1 MNEHGMLS
9 HGMAATLAIVG
20 AGRVGRALGRRLHE
34 LGWPIGSVVT
44 QRETTARAAVRAIGD
59 GRAHAMLTRQVLGA
73 DVVLIAT
80 PDHAI
85 AGVAAKLARMG
96 GEEWCGKV
104 VLHTSGALD
113 RTALRPLERC
123 GAATGSLHPLQTFSG
138 RGVPQL
144 EGFVFALEGDRRAL
158 ATARRMAREL
168 GGLPVRMHGRNKAAY
183 HAAGAFVAGH
193 MLGMVESATRILMS
207 VGFTRR
213 QATRALLP
221 LLRQTLENFERL
233 GPGASWTGPVSRG
246 DYGTV
251 ARHVA
256 ALRRS
261 PREYRQAYAALAR
274 LSAVVLAR
282 NPRATL
288 RRLAQVLGKP

>member
-1 MNEHGMLS
+1 MLS
-9 HGMAATLAIVG
+9 RGMAATIAIIG

-34 LGWPIGSVVT
+34 LGWPIGSVVAR
-44 QRETTARAAVRAIGD
+44 REASARAAVRAIGE

-85 AGVAAKLARMG
+85 ASVAAKLARMG
-96 GEEWCGKV
+96 GEEWRGKV

-113 RTALRPLERC
+113 RAALRPLKRC

-144 EGFVFALEGDRRAL
+144 EGHVFALEGDRRAL
-158 ATARRMAREL
+158 AVARRIAREL
-168 GGLPVRMHGRNKAAY
+168 GGVPVPVRGRNKAAY

-193 MLGMVESATRILMS
+193 MLGVVESATRILMT

-233 GPGASWTGPVSRG
+233 GPGAAWTGPVARG
-246 DYGTV
+246 DYATV
-251 ARHVA
+251 ARHVV
-256 ALRRS
+256 ALRRF
-261 PREYRQAYAALAR
+261 PREYRDAYAALTR
-274 LSAVVLAR
+274 LSAGVLSR
-282 NPRATL
+282 NSRATL
-288 RRLAQVLGKP
+288 RRLARVLGKT